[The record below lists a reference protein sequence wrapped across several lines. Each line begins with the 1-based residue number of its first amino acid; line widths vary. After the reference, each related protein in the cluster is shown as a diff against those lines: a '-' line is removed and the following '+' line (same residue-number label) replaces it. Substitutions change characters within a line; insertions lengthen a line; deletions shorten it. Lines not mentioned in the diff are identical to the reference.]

1 MLSFEEN
8 EDFPEDDEESM
19 DEEVPGDSK
28 TSLFQRRIERATDT
42 DDIPTLIQLINRRV
56 DPVKYGLKADPPISI
71 PNFIAIR
78 QMVLADLFAD
88 QPERIYAKVKRRLKK
103 PMAEVRASAEYE
115 RIKEAILESID
126 FVYSINGVSDAAKK
140 FEPQLAR
147 SMVAEAFA
155 GGEKGNKVL
164 LDMGDRA
171 APKPQR
177 QNTNKVVYILPNSHE
192 TQDEL
197 RRLAESV
204 EIGGEDIDGSVL
216 NVPRGIE
223 G

>member
-1 MLSFEEN
+1 MSFF
-8 EDFPEDDEESM
+8 EDSDEFPGGDDDEPE
-19 DEEVPGDSK
+19 EEVIASQRDSL
-28 TSLFQRRIERATDT
+28 SQRRIERATET

-56 DPVKYGLKADPPISI
+56 DPVKYGLKANPPIPI
-71 PNFIAIR
+71 PVFLAIR
-78 QMVLADLFAD
+78 QMVLADLFL
-88 QPERIYAKVKRRLKK
+88 PSERIYAKVKRQIKA
-103 PMAEVRASAEYE
+103 PIAEVRESAEYE

-177 QNTNKVVYILPNSHE
+177 QNNNKVVYILPNASH
-192 TQDEL
+192 DKL
-197 RRLAESV
+197 REMQELAESV
-204 EIGGEDIDGSVL
+204 GFDGSDIDGSVL
-216 NVPRGIE
+216 NVPKE
-223 G
+223 LPE